1 MKHCSAK
8 ASQYEASPVF
18 ISLRRG
24 KPFHS
29 DMKHSAYAPY
39 DEKMEKREFTA
50 RNTTLS
56 ALYYYRLH
64 SISLWQAVSLRY
76 TVAGR

>member
-1 MKHCSAK
+1 MLHKNAFSDEALFRFTP
-8 ASQYEASPVF
+8 QYEASPVF

-39 DEKMEKREFTA
+39 DEKMKNERAVFV
-50 RNTTLS
+50 NVGSHLCVVLLLS
-56 ALYYYRLH
+56 VRD
-64 SISLWQAVSLRY
+64 
-76 TVAGR
+76 